1 MAITKKEA
9 LMAIDREREAICA
22 ASDLVWDNPETAFL
36 EYKSMEI
43 LCDLLKKEGFEVKQN
58 VANIPTAFTGTF
70 GSGKPVI
77 GFLGEYDALS
87 GISQVAGCVE
97 KKPLIE
103 GANGHGCGHNLL
115 GAGSIGAAIAMKE
128 YLEKNEKEG
137 TVVFFGC
144 PGEEGGSGK
153 AFMARDG
160 VFDDVD
166 FAVTWH
172 PMDTNE
178 VWVGSSLANYQIIY
192 RFYGISSHA
201 AGSPEKGRSALDA
214 VELMNTGV
222 QYLRE
227 HIIQEARVHYA
238 ITNTGGFSPNV
249 VQPYAEVL
257 YLIRAPK
264 NEQVKEIFARIND
277 IAKGAALMT
286 GTEMKMEFVKA
297 CSNLV
302 DNTTLQEV
310 MYENAIS
317 IEREGYT
324 EEEIKLASEFHA
336 TFGNVKMDIQA
347 ALKNYEKSNKA
358 AAETV
363 MAPYASA
370 PLYDFI
376 MPLADVENGMA
387 GSTDV
392 GDVSYVCPTVQ
403 FKGLTEVAGTPAHT
417 WQWTAQGKSSIA
429 HKGMIFSA
437 KVMAGTAIDM
447 YENPD
452 KIEAAKKELNSRL
465 GGGKYEAP
473 IPKDVVP
480 QAIKPKN

>member
-1 MAITKKEA
+1 
-9 LMAIDREREAICA
+9 
-22 ASDLVWDNPETAFL
+22 
-36 EYKSMEI
+36 
-43 LCDLLKKEGFEVKQN
+43 
-58 VANIPTAFTGTF
+58 
-70 GSGKPVI
+70 
-77 GFLGEYDALS
+77 
-87 GISQVAGCVE
+87 
-97 KKPLIE
+97 
-103 GANGHGCGHNLL
+103 
-115 GAGSIGAAIAMKE
+115 MKE

-324 EEEIKLASEFHA
+324 EEEMKLASEFHA

-358 AAETV
+358 AAEAV
-363 MAPYASA
+363 MAPYAAA
-370 PLYDFI
+370 PLKDFI

-465 GGGKYEAP
+465 GGGTYEAP

>member
-1 MAITKKEA
+1 MTVTKKEA
-9 LMAIDREREAICA
+9 LMAIDRERAELVQT
-22 ASDLVWDNPETAFL
+22 SDMVWENPETAFL

-43 LCDLLKKEGFEVKQN
+43 LCNLLIKEGFKVQQN
-58 VANIPTAFTGTF
+58 VANIPTAFTGTY
-70 GSGKPVI
+70 GHGKPVI

-87 GISQVAGCVE
+87 GISQEAGCAE
-97 KKPLIE
+97 KKPLAE

-115 GAGSIGAAIAMKE
+115 GVGSIAAAIAMKE

-137 TVVFFGC
+137 TVIFFGC

-153 AFMARDG
+153 SFMARDG

-166 FAVTWH
+166 FAVSWH
-172 PMDTNE
+172 PNDINE
-178 VWVGSSLANYQIIY
+178 VFVGSTLANYQIIY
-192 RFYGISSHA
+192 RFYGLSSHA
-201 AGSPEKGRSALDA
+201 AASPEKGRSALDA

-264 NEQVKEIFARIND
+264 NEQVKEIFERIND

-297 CSNLV
+297 CSNLI
-302 DNTTLQEV
+302 DNTTMQEI
-310 MYENAIS
+310 MYKNVLEL
-317 IEREGYT
+317 EREPFT
-324 EEEIKLASEFHA
+324 DDERQFAAEITATLGNKKLDVQGF
-336 TFGNVKMDIQA
+336 
-347 ALKNYEKSNKA
+347 LKNYEKSKRT
-358 AAETV
+358 AAEAV
-363 MAPYASA
+363 MAPYVNADI
-370 PLYDFI
+370 YDFI
-376 MPLADVENGMA
+376 MPLADVEGCLA
-387 GSTDV
+387 ASTDV
-392 GDVSYVCPTVQ
+392 GDVSWVCPTVQ
-403 FKGLTEVAGTPAHT
+403 FKGMTEAAGTPAHS
-417 WQWTAQGKSSIA
+417 WQYTAQGKSSLA

-437 KVMAGTAIDM
+437 KVMAATAIDM
-447 YENPD
+447 YENPE
-452 KIEAAKKELNSRL
+452 KIEAAKKELNTRL

-473 IPKDVVP
+473 IPKGVVP
-480 QAIKPKN
+480 QAIKPKK